1 MTNLVKLER
10 VVTFNGSVSGIDDDL
25 RAKINSNRGAYI
37 GAIVTIQANALTQN
51 RNDKVHWALSHPRV
65 IEVRTDKTE
74 ADTYAQVRAAFENS
88 FKV

>member
-1 MTNLVKLER
+1 LSYLVLARKSRPQTFAE
-10 VVTFNGSVSGIDDDL
+10 VVGQKPVVRTL
-25 RAKINSNRGAYI
+25 
-37 GAIVTIQANALTQN
+37 QNALTQN